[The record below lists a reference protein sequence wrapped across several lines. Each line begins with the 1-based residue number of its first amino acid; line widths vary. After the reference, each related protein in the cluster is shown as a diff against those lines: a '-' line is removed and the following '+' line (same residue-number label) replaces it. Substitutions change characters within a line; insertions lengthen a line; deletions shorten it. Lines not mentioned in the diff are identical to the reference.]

1 MPGETWEERRHE
13 EESCRPPTHP
23 PDSEGACDESTEGRL
38 SDEHGSGDLRPRL
51 LGLWLWMW
59 HL

>member
-51 LGLWLWMW
+51 LGLW